1 MSRLMI
7 VQPLGIAAATAS
19 RGTGVDNL
27 RSVDPKEVWM
37 DSAAGGTATITIDL
51 GAAVEIDTILLGYVR
66 GSVAG
71 STWSITGGLVS
82 ADQIAIQPA
91 AALRV
96 QDVPGSFAAVSHALW
111 TGAAVTVRY
120 LAIILGHPGPARLS
134 VGVLAIGKAF
144 SPELGQ
150 DWGAGRQPIDTGT
163 ATALPSGGFA
173 TVEGVVKSGF
183 GCTFSD
189 LSEAETLQLERI
201 AGALGTTRP
210 GLLIEDA
217 ARTAGLIARIHYGL
231 FAKWK
236 AFERRNRAQTRW
248 DVSIEQWV

>member
-91 AALRV
+91 AACACR
-96 QDVPGSFAAVSHALW
+96 
-111 TGAAVTVRY
+111 TCRGASRRSAMRS
-120 LAIILGHPGPARLS
+120 GQAR
-134 VGVLAIGKAF
+134 
-144 SPELGQ
+144 
-150 DWGAGRQPIDTGT
+150 R
-163 ATALPSGGFA
+163 
-173 TVEGVVKSGF
+173 
-183 GCTFSD
+183 
-189 LSEAETLQLERI
+189 
-201 AGALGTTRP
+201 
-210 GLLIEDA
+210 
-217 ARTAGLIARIHYGL
+217 
-231 FAKWK
+231 
-236 AFERRNRAQTRW
+236 
-248 DVSIEQWV
+248 